1 MNLKEKILAA
11 TLQVFKEKGIKF
23 TMDDLAKQ
31 LSISKKTIYGV
42 FTSKEALIDEMVDD
56 SFVRIKE
63 SEAKIATDAHLSTL
77 EKLEK
82 ILAVLPDGYK
92 DLDLSQL
99 YVLKNKY
106 PKTYQKVEEHLES
119 GWEMTIDLMNKG
131 IEEGVLKPISIPI
144 FKLMFESTL
153 ESFFQRD
160 VLIRQH
166 MSYSDALHETVDILI
181 NGIKESNDD

>member
-1 MNLKEKILAA
+1 MDLKEKILEA

-31 LSISKKTIYGV
+31 LSISKKTIYGI
-42 FTSKEALIDEMVDD
+42 FISKEALIDEMVDY
-56 SFVRIKE
+56 SFARIKE
-63 SEAKIATDAHLSTL
+63 SEAKIAADGHLSTL

-119 GWEMTIDLMNKG
+119 GWELTIDLINKG
-131 IEEGVLKPISIPI
+131 IEEGTIKPISIPI

-153 ESFFQRD
+153 ESFFKRD
-160 VLIRQH
+160 VLVRHH
-166 MSYSDALHETVDILI
+166 MSYSDALCETVHILM
-181 NGIKESNDD
+181 NGIKEGHND